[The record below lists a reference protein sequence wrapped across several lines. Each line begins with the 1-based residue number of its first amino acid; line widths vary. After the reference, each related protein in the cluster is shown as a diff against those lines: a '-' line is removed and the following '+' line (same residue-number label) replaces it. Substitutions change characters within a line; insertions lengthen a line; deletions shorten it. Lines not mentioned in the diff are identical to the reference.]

1 MNNAPSHMHKM
12 HPIPDGKSVVDL
24 LPVFANVVSE
34 IRLGKSNP
42 ECACC
47 RKSFGPARKRRKKMR
62 VFPVRALLPVV
73 FSFDICGRCY
83 SLFQKGGASRD
94 GVLALVEAYCEG
106 SVANQ

>member
-1 MNNAPSHMHKM
+1 
-12 HPIPDGKSVVDL
+12 
-24 LPVFANVVSE
+24 
-34 IRLGKSNP
+34 
-42 ECACC
+42 
-47 RKSFGPARKRRKKMR
+47 MR

-73 FSFDICGRCY
+73 FSFGICGRCY